1 MAKSRAPRRPLW
13 LIANHENG
21 RMGVFTLRHGGNG
34 EILPIFS
41 FEEEAETFLWLGET
55 GTGWRTRETTAGE
68 LISLLYGPCARVNRV
83 ALDPV
88 PVVDGEMGFD
98 LAGWGRRAFLRDF
111 VGAAPNRERW
121 AALTVSPGLLES
133 PDGESPDG
141 KGTPSREAEE
151 ERERTENGAAAWRKP
166 ERIRDEFLNEDGDAA
181 IPYYGTR
188 NFGSPLEEAGEA
200 LARDHE

>member
-1 MAKSRAPRRPLW
+1 MVDGKSRAPRRLLW

-21 RMGVFTLRHGGNG
+21 RIDVFTLRPDDDR
-34 EILPIFS
+34 EVLPVFS
-41 FEEEAETFLWLGET
+41 FKEEAETFLRLGET
-55 GTGWRTRETTAGE
+55 ETAWRARETTAGE

-111 VGAAPNRERW
+111 MSAAPAPNRERW
-121 AALTVSPGLLES
+121 AEVTASPGLLES

-141 KGTPSREAEE
+141 KGKPSQETKE
-151 ERERTENGAAAWRKP
+151 ERGQTALAGAVTRWSALR
-166 ERIRDEFLNEDGDAA
+166 
-181 IPYYGTR
+181 TR
-188 NFGSPLEEAGEA
+188 NAQSVDYASWKSF
-200 LARDHE
+200 